1 MIRIHSY
8 TFHSDGHDILESAKL
23 ISLKYK
29 ER

>member
-8 TFHSDGHDILESAKL
+8 TFHSDGHDILEFARM

-29 ER
+29 E